1 MGKDGN
7 RTPGTAPPTLLD
19 PVDDT
24 KTVPLLTDAVVDAAL
39 PILDQPVAGG
49 ATPIPA
55 ATVAALREALTV
67 VARDLTRECIED
79 VLEETRMELEQRLSG
94 RFEEE
99 LRELIERAL
108 RAHLERPD

>member
-7 RTPGTAPPTLLD
+7 GVPGTAPPTLLE
-19 PVDDT
+19 PVDETD
-24 KTVPLLTDAVVDAAL
+24 TVPILTDAVVDAAL
-39 PILDQPVAGG
+39 PVLDHAVSGEP
-49 ATPIPA
+49 TPIPA

-79 VLEETRMELEQRLSG
+79 VLEDTRMELERRLSG
-94 RFEEE
+94 RFEDE

-108 RAHLERPD
+108 KAHLERPD